1 MILDRQTELMDKQV
15 IGSATTQY
23 SNNAI
28 DLGNYNEFNSDGT
41 MQNQGR
47 IVGYPSKT
55 DAGITTD
62 DFAGRYKI
70 AHKLGSTML
79 PFFGLVTTEI
89 SRTGMT
95 VFAVDFLVA
104 DDVTTAAPASSGPLA
119 PATGN
124 VTGATNEE
132 VVATINLPIVVGT
145 SPASNKI
152 AKGIQIP
159 WPSIPRYLT
168 KRWFLL
174 RFRITGGTT
183 TTGAM
188 SAGFTPHIASE
199 LG

>member
-1 MILDRQTELMDKQV
+1 MILERQTELMDKQTIV
-15 IGSATTQY
+15 AATTQW

-28 DLGNYNEFNSDGT
+28 DLGNLNAYNSAGT
-41 MQNQGR
+41 AQDQGR
-47 IVGYPSKT
+47 IVGYPARTS
-55 DAGITTD
+55 AGITTG

-89 SRTGMT
+89 SRASMT
-95 VFAVDFLVA
+95 AFAVDFLVA
-104 DDVTTAAPASSGPLA
+104 DTVTTAAPASSGPLA
-119 PATGN
+119 PDTGN
-124 VTGATNEE
+124 VTGAGGIE
-132 VVATINLPIVVGT
+132 VVATINLPI
-145 SPASNKI
+145 ASAKI
-152 AKGIQIP
+152 AKGTQIP

-174 RFRITGGTT
+174 RFRIAGGTT

-188 SAGFTPHIASE
+188 SAGFTPHMASE